1 MGADGAQAGEVIPC
15 RMLVWT
21 AGVRPHPATSR
32 LGLPLDAHGRIV
44 VDRTHARAGQRPTSG
59 RSATPPPS
67 PIRRRRYRR
76 PCPPTCQHAIRQGR
90 LVARNVAA
98 ELGSGRVRPFRYKTK
113 GVFVDMGQQQ
123 AVATTMGIKWR
134 GRLAWW
140 LARTYHLAMVPGIKR
155 RARLLVDWNV
165 QLFFG
170 RDSSELGRLGHPR
183 PARRPD
189 LRRRAGGGAGARRRR
204 PGGSPAD
211 PPAGRPI
218 IDCR

>member
-1 MGADGAQAGEVIPC
+1 VIPC

-32 LGLPLDAHGRIV
+32 LGLPLDPNGRIV
-44 VDRTHARAGQRPTSG
+44 VDRTLRVPG
-59 RSATPPPS
+59 RTDVWAIGDAAAVPDPAAK
-67 PIRRRRYRR
+67 YRR

-134 GRLAWW
+134 GKLAWW
-140 LARTYHLAMVPGIKR
+140 LARTYHLGMVPGFKR

-170 RDSSELGRLGHPR
+170 RDSSELGRLGHPGPLVDQTSGGVPVEA
-183 PARRPD
+183 PAHD
-189 LRRRAGGGAGARRRR
+189 GGAHAT
-204 PGGSPAD
+204 
-211 PPAGRPI
+211 GR
-218 IDCR
+218 